1 MGSTAVVVGDVGRYG
16 AAKMILRP
24 QAQAKRGFRQPRLA
38 DTLPYDR
45 ILAPLGVSEDT
56 TTEEYWSRKLKRELE
71 SLSSRPEDQD
81 IVIVD
86 DRPENLRLLVG
97 ILQERGYRVMRS
109 WGVVLAIVLAAAAL
123 IVSVSKRSNT
133 APSAPQPR
141 LVIVPSD
148 AAINALLE
156 ADRKFH
162 MSGLGEEA
170 MLQWDIVQEHRQA
183 LVDFGVLQ
191 QVFFPLNP
199 IDRSSEGFAK
209 LSAIVRV
216 EARGGPFARFEWLP
230 GNDRSPAGVT
240 VWCKPE
246 DLGRWETALSAFFP
260 GR

>member
-1 MGSTAVVVGDVGRYG
+1 MS
-16 AAKMILRP
+16 K
-24 QAQAKRGFRQPRLA
+24 KR
-38 DTLPYDR
+38 T
-45 ILAPLGVSEDT
+45 S
-56 TTEEYWSRKLKRELE
+56 W
-71 SLSSRPEDQD
+71 
-81 IVIVD
+81 
-86 DRPENLRLLVG
+86 
-97 ILQERGYRVMRS
+97 RS

-133 APSAPQPR
+133 AQSAPQPR

-209 LSAIVRV
+209 LSAIVGV

-230 GNDRSPAGVT
+230 GSDRSPAGVT

-246 DLGRWETALSAFFP
+246 DLGRWETALSAFSP